1 MASYDEE
8 RDMVRWACV
17 AMVMVGC
24 VDTEALGRLES
35 GQKRIESKLDTL
47 IKQRPTQRAAKARDP
62 GPDPKKTYRFPVDEA
77 HTQGAKDA
85 WVTIVEISD
94 FQCPF
99 CSRVTST
106 MDRILKEYGD
116 DVRVVWKHNPL
127 SFHKRAFAAALGAE
141 CAGEQSSHAFWRY
154 HDQLFA
160 NQRQLE
166 DPELEGYAS
175 KIEIDLSRWR
185 TCYAEQK
192 YKQKVLDDQRNAM
205 KLGVR
210 GTPGFFVNG
219 RFLRGAKPY
228 EEFAALIEE
237 ELEKAKKSGISRDAY
252 YEQLAS
258 R

>member
-1 MASYDEE
+1 MI
-8 RDMVRWACV
+8 RWVLV

-24 VDTEALGRLES
+24 VDTEATGRLEE
-35 GQKRIESKLDTL
+35 GQKRIEARLDTL
-47 IKQRPTQRAAKARDP
+47 LKQRPTQRAAQARDP
-62 GPDPKKTYRFPVDEA
+62 GPDPKKVYRFPIKKA
-77 HTQGAKDA
+77 HTKGPKDA

-99 CSRVTST
+99 CSRVGST
-106 MDRILKEYGD
+106 MERILKEYGD
-116 DVRVVWKHNPL
+116 DVRVAWKHNPL
-127 SFHKRAFAAALGAE
+127 SFHRRAFAAALGAE
-141 CAGEQSSHAFWRY
+141 CAGEQSSQAFWRY
-154 HDQLFA
+154 HDVLFA

-166 DPELEGYAS
+166 DSELASYAS
-175 KIEIDLSRWR
+175 KIEVDLSRWR

-192 YKQKVLDDQRNAM
+192 YKQKIIDDQRTAM

-228 EEFAALIEE
+228 EEFSALIDE